1 MGQLIEVE
9 TIMLGNV
16 VIFDTDR
23 TLSGQD
29 GESFTDGATAVAS
42 GTYPGQ
48 LAGALFAHDDTI
60 ASVYVYSNAISVSRS
75 KDWTDSQATEA
86 SVVVRNFLV
95 HYEENR
101 D

>member
-9 TIMLGNV
+9 PVRLGNV

-23 TLSGQD
+23 SLSGQD
-29 GESFTDGATAVAS
+29 GETFTDAESAASAGTFPGLVAE
-42 GTYPGQ
+42 
-48 LAGALFAHDDTI
+48 ALFAHD
-60 ASVYVYSNAISVSRS
+60 ASLVSVYVYSNAISVRRS
-75 KDWTDSQATEA
+75 GDWTDAQTDEA
-86 SVVVRNFLV
+86 GEVIRNFLV